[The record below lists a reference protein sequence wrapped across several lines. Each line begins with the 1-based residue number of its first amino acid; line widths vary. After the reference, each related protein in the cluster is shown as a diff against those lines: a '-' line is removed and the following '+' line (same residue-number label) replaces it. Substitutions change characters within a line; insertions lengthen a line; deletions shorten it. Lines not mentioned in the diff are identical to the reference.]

1 VANSS
6 KRNRILITS
15 LEKQGCIVRI
25 TKTGGWFVQ
34 FPNGS
39 SMPVHNT
46 DSDHR
51 AEKNTRARVLR
62 AGLTW
67 PFDKN

>member
-6 KRNRILITS
+6 KRNRIIITD
-15 LEKQGCIVRI
+15 LEKQGARVRE
-25 TKTGGWFVQ
+25 TKAGYMVF
-34 FPNGS
+34 FPDGS
-39 SMPVHNT
+39 SLTIHGSE
-46 DSDHR
+46 SDKR

-67 PFDKN
+67 VFDGK